1 MMSIWRSIGF
11 VRAANDLEAP
21 QRSPIAT
28 NWIDAVG
35 KNLYIP
41 STSMSQPDYS
51 WAEYLDY
58 MEGGGSDVLT
68 LPAAAKPAA
77 APTIPK
83 IEQPIWGAL
92 VAIGVTIVAIFASE
106 LPFRPFTVAG
116 GRHPIEPVM
125 LAIIFGM
132 VLSNAWA
139 LPKTLLPGIKFS
151 VKKLLPLGIVLLG
164 ARLNFVDL
172 LKVGLDGLILSVLE
186 TIVALTMLL
195 FLTRLLKLPG
205 KLGTLLGVG
214 TAICGGTAIV
224 ATAPVIEAE
233 EKDVVFG
240 VATVT
245 LLGLIAMFALPL
257 IGQFL
262 HLSSK
267 AFGIWA
273 GLAIHQTPQ
282 VVAAGF
288 AYSPEAGQTA
298 TIVKLAR
305 VCLLAPVVF
314 LIGLVYA
321 RQKLKNTGEVQK
333 KKINYFHLFPMFV
346 LGFLAMAL
354 LKTSGLLPDLTA
366 HVGKGAMKAGD
377 YRFSLSGLAEQI
389 SKICI
394 TISMAGVGLETK
406 FASMRQTGL
415 KPFGASLVA
424 VVVLATLILGAIS
437 WLRL

>member
-1 MMSIWRSIGF
+1 
-11 VRAANDLEAP
+11 
-21 QRSPIAT
+21 
-28 NWIDAVG
+28 
-35 KNLYIP
+35 
-41 STSMSQPDYS
+41 MSQPDYS

-68 LPAAAKPAA
+68 LPAAAKPAI
-77 APTIPK
+77 APSAGW
-83 IEQPIWGAL
+83 QDHPIWGVL
-92 VAIGVTIVAIFASE
+92 VAIVVTVLAMLISE
-106 LPFRPFTVAG
+106 LPFRPFTLAG
-116 GRHPIEPVM
+116 ARHPIEPVM
-125 LAIIFGM
+125 IAIVLGM
-132 VLSNAWA
+132 LLSNTWA
-139 LPKTLLPGIKFS
+139 LPKMLIPGMKFS

-164 ARLNFVDL
+164 ARLNFKDL
-172 LKVGLDGLILSVLE
+172 LNVGLDGLILSVGE
-186 TIVALTMLL
+186 TVLALILL
-195 FLTRLLKLPG
+195 HFLTRLLRLPQ

-245 LLGLIAMFALPL
+245 LLGLIAMFVLPIL
-257 IGQFL
+257 GNL
-262 HLSSK
+262 LGLSSK

-314 LIGLVYA
+314 IIGFIYA
-321 RQKLKNTGEVQK
+321 RQKLKSTGEVQQ
-333 KKINYFHLFPMFV
+333 KKINYLHLFPMFV
-346 LGFLAMAL
+346 LGFLSMAL
-354 LKTSGLLPDLTA
+354 LKTLGFLPDLTA
-366 HVGKGAMKAGD
+366 HVAQGAMKAGD
-377 YRFSLSGLAEQI
+377 YSFSPAGLADKF

-406 FASMRQTGL
+406 FTSMRQTGL

-424 VVVLATLILGAIS
+424 VVVLAALILAAIRVIP
-437 WLRL
+437 L